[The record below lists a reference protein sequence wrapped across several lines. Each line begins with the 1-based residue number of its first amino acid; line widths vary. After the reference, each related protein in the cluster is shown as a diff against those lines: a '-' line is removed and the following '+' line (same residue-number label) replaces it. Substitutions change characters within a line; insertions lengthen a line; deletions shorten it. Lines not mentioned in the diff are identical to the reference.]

1 MERTTISKSFIESKR
16 NAYDM
21 GEDGNQSYIISTF
34 AILNNLS
41 ESKSREI
48 LDDYL
53 FTKFLKTNESN
64 LSNFLHK
71 EMRYKKEDTMT
82 GADIPQNVRPE
93 RPIDDDEDYKES
105 FYEEDESDTSEE
117 DSEEDYEIEDEEET
131 EEDDTSDTSDVLPP
145 SIIQFLKDT
154 KLLKAS
160 DKEAKRFLLRFKD
173 IISEVVDNEKAVSLI
188 ILLLYKDKFEP
199 EKMSKGEIEE
209 LEDIV
214 FNFTHDPN
222 SDTSDEDE
230 EIEES
235 YYKPYYEEEGEEE
248 DTKKK
253 KKKKKKKDGEEDTS
267 NTDTSKSDKKGD
279 TSNTDKKDDTSIG
292 KEIGSAIKSSTIEVI
307 KKYPITSVLLGG
319 AALLGLGS
327 IAITGWFILSKLS
340 NVKFKKAKKK
350 LVKKDII
357 TDAQKGEIQNIK
369 STIEDSGLLPDPQDI
384 DNQNN
389 DTEIETDSDTSETQ
403 DERNTDDPSND
414 SEYPTSTINPVDG
427 DRSTRVDSDTIDSD
441 TTEEDD
447 FDNYMRETLE
457 NEDEIKSELVSDTK
471 ERLQDEEVR
480 QQAIES
486 NKAKRKYNKRNTEYW
501 SQDKTE
507 PEKKKK
513 PIDKKGNTSKKKPLD
528 TKSKPSDTSK
538 KKPIDKKGNTTGS
551 AKKGDTSKKKPDV
564 KQPIKKGDTSKKPI
578 PKKGNT
584 KPKPNENIDAYKK
597 RTGKTRVPSGYV
609 TDTKT
614 KRITKKKE
622 SHDHYKLLF

>member
-41 ESKSREI
+41 ESKSREV

-53 FTKFLKTNESN
+53 FTKFLKTNESS

-71 EMRYKKEDTMT
+71 EMRYKEDTMT

-93 RPIDDDEDYKES
+93 RPIDDEEDYKES
-105 FYEEDESDTSEE
+105 FYEEDESDTNEEE
-117 DSEEDYEIEDEEET
+117 DTDEDYEIEDDEEDT
-131 EEDDTSDTSDVLPP
+131 EDDTSNTSDVLPP

-154 KLLKAS
+154 RLLKS
-160 DKEAKRFLLRFKD
+160 TDKEAKRFLLRFKD
-173 IISEVVDNEKAVSLI
+173 IISETIDNDKAVSLI
-188 ILLLYKDKFEP
+188 ILLLYKAKFEP

-235 YYKPYYEEEGEEE
+235 YYKPYYEEDDK

-253 KKKKKKKDGEEDTS
+253 KKKDDKDTKKKK
-267 NTDTSKSDKKGD
+267 
-279 TSNTDKKDDTSIG
+279 KKDDTSNTKKDIG
-292 KEIGSAIKSSTIEVI
+292 KEIGSAVKSSAIEVV
-307 KKYPITSVLLGG
+307 KKYPITSVLIGG
-319 AALLGLGS
+319 AALLGLGTL
-327 IAITGWFILSKLS
+327 AFVGWFVLSKLS
-340 NVKFKKAKKK
+340 DKKFKKAKKE
-350 LVKKDII
+350 II
-357 TDAQKGEIQNIK
+357 NDDLINDMQKGEIKNIK
-369 STIEDSGLLPDPQDI
+369 KTIEDSGITPEQ
-384 DNQNN
+384 
-389 DTEIETDSDTSETQ
+389 IETNSDTIEPK
-403 DERNTDDPSND
+403 DKPRTDDPSND
-414 SEYPTSTINPVDG
+414 SIDPVDG
-427 DRSTRVDSDTIDSD
+427 DRSTEIDSD

-471 ERLQDEEVR
+471 EKLQDDDVR
-480 QQAIES
+480 QQAIKS
-486 NKAKRKYNKRNTEYW
+486 NEAKRKYNKSNAEYW
-501 SQDKTE
+501 GKDKVE
-507 PEKKKK
+507 PKSKKK
-513 PIDKKGNTSKKKPLD
+513 PIDKKGDTSKDTKKKKPVD

-538 KKPIDKKGNTTGS
+538 KKPIEKKSNTMGS

-578 PKKGNT
+578 PKKGDTSKSGDT

-597 RTGKTRVPSGYV
+597 RTGKTKVPSGYV

>member
-71 EMRYKKEDTMT
+71 EMRYKEDTMT

-93 RPIDDDEDYKES
+93 RPIDDEEDYKES

-117 DSEEDYEIEDEEET
+117 DTEEDYEIEDEDT
-131 EEDDTSDTSDVLPP
+131 EEDESDTSDTSDVLPP

-188 ILLLYKDKFEP
+188 ILLLYKAKFEP

-235 YYKPYYEEEGEEE
+235 YYRPYYEEEGEEE

-253 KKKKKKKDGEEDTS
+253 KKKKKDDTS
-267 NTDTSKSDKKGD
+267 NTKKDIG
-279 TSNTDKKDDTSIG
+279 KDDTSIG
-292 KEIGSAIKSSTIEVI
+292 KEIGSALKRSTVEVI

-340 NVKFKKAKKK
+340 NKKYKKAKKE
-350 LVKKDII
+350 LIKDDLIS
-357 TDAQKGEIQNIK
+357 DAQKGEIQNIK

-384 DNQNN
+384 DNTDN
-389 DTEIETDSDTSETQ
+389 DIETQSDSDTSETQ
-403 DERNTDDPSND
+403 EEPRTDDSSND

-427 DRSTRVDSDTIDSD
+427 DRSTRVDSDTSDSD

-471 ERLQDEEVR
+471 ERLQDEDVK
-480 QQAIES
+480 QQAIKS
-486 NKAKRKYNKRNTEYW
+486 NEAKRKYNKRNAQYW
-501 SQDKTE
+501 GKDKVE
-507 PEKKKK
+507 PEKKK
-513 PIDKKGNTSKKKPLD
+513 PVKKGDTKKKKPVD

-538 KKPIDKKGNTTGS
+538 KKPIDKKSNTIGS
-551 AKKGDTSKKKPDV
+551 AKKGDTNKKKPDV

-578 PKKGNT
+578 PKKGDTSKLGNT

-609 TDTKT
+609 TDPKT

-622 SHDHYKLLF
+622 SYDHYKLLF

>member
-71 EMRYKKEDTMT
+71 EMRYKEDTMT

-117 DSEEDYEIEDEEET
+117 DSEEDYEIEDEE
-131 EEDDTSDTSDVLPP
+131 DDSDTSDVLPP

-154 KLLKAS
+154 RLLKAS

-188 ILLLYKDKFEP
+188 ILLLYKAKFEP

-222 SDTSDEDE
+222 SDTSDEDK

-267 NTDTSKSDKKGD
+267 KSDTKKKKKK
-279 TSNTDKKDDTSIG
+279 KKDDTSIG
-292 KEIGSAIKSSTIEVI
+292 KEIGSAIKSSAIEVV
-307 KKYPITSVLLGG
+307 KKYPITSVLLGS

-350 LVKKDII
+350 LVNDDLISDI
-357 TDAQKGEIQNIK
+357 QKGEIQNIK

-389 DTEIETDSDTSETQ
+389 DTEIENDSDTSETQ

-414 SEYPTSTINPVDG
+414 SEYPTSTIDPVDG

-441 TTEEDD
+441 TSEEDD
-447 FDNYMRETLE
+447 FDNYMRETIE

-486 NKAKRKYNKRNTEYW
+486 NKAKRKYNKRNADYW
-501 SQDKTE
+501 SKDKTE

-513 PIDKKGNTSKKKPLD
+513 PIDKKGNTKKKKPLD

-551 AKKGDTSKKKPDV
+551 AKKGDTKKKKPDV
-564 KQPIKKGDTSKKPI
+564 KQPIKKSDTSKKPI
-578 PKKGNT
+578 PKKGDTSKSSDT